1 MNPQKAFMLST
12 IIAFAASSVA
22 GAAQT
27 AEIKGEKTAMTSKV
41 EKLDWGKTKE
51 GESVDLYVLTNANG
65 AVAKIMT
72 YGAILTELHMPDRN
86 GQLDDVVL
94 GLPSLERY
102 LGNHP
107 ALGSTIGRVTNRIG
121 GARFTLDGVE
131 YKLAAN
137 SGRNSIHGGV
147 KGFHRVVW
155 KGKPIESADGPA
167 VAMSYL
173 SRDGEEGYPGNLSV
187 VVVFTLT
194 NKNEF
199 KIEYTATTDKPT
211 PVNLT
216 NHSYF
221 NLGGPRSGPILD
233 HELMIDADS
242 YLVTDDELIPTGEIA
257 PVKGTPLDFTTPHAI
272 GARIGQTKN
281 GYDHHYV
288 LNSGGGKLALG
299 ARAYDPKSGR
309 VMEMWTTEPGVQLY
323 TANGFNGKFIGNYG
337 VAYQK
342 HHGFCLECQHAPD
355 SVNKPQFPSIILRPG
370 QTYRQTTVYAFSVRR

>member
-1 MNPQKAFMLST
+1 MSRQEIFMFSAVIAAVTAT
-12 IIAFAASSVA
+12 IVS
-22 GAAQT
+22 AAQT
-27 AEIKGEKTAMTSKV
+27 SSTKGEKTAMKSKI
-41 EKLDWGKTKE
+41 ERLDFGKTNE
-51 GESVDLYVLTNANG
+51 GDPVDLYVLTNASG

-102 LGNHP
+102 LAGHP
-107 ALGSTIGRVTNRIG
+107 ALGSTMGRVTNRIG

-137 SGRNSIHGGV
+137 SGRNSIHGGI
-147 KGFHRVVW
+147 KGFHKVVW
-155 KGKPIESADGPA
+155 KAEPVESGDGPA
-167 VAMSYL
+167 VKMSYF

-187 VVVFTLT
+187 AVVFTLT
-194 NKNEF
+194 HKNEF
-199 KIEYTATTDKPT
+199 RIEYTATTDKPT

-233 HELMIDADS
+233 HELMIDADH

-257 PVKGTPLDFTTPHAI
+257 PVKGTPLDFTSPRTI
-272 GARIGQTKN
+272 GSRIGQTRN

-309 VMEMWTTEPGVQLY
+309 AMEMWTTEPGVQLY
-323 TANGFNGKFIGNYG
+323 TANGFTGTFIGNYG

-370 QTYRQTTVYAFSVRR
+370 QTYRQTTVYAFSVR